1 MSKKKKGLGKGLSA
15 LFGDQEKSAPTK
27 DISLTPIKASIS
39 NLNRNNYQPR
49 INFDE
54 AKLDELASSIKKNGI
69 IQPIA
74 VRPSKNEDNTY
85 DIIAGERRWL
95 AAQKAGL
102 HEIPVVVTDADDL
115 KSLEFAIVENVQRH
129 DLNPLEEAQGYK
141 RLIDEFQYDQDKV
154 SKFIGKSRSY
164 ISNSLRLLNLPKEV
178 LDFVEQKK
186 ITAGHAKILVGL
198 DNAVFLANK
207 FIEKKLSVRQAE
219 NLVKIFRKTKRNTSS
234 KVDSNIRDLEN
245 SISEKIGLSVSI
257 KNNKNNKGTISF
269 YYKELDQLNKII
281 DIIKSGY

>member
-1 MSKKKKGLGKGLSA
+1 MNKIKKGLGRGLSS
-15 LFGDQEKSAPTK
+15 LIGETK
-27 DISLTPIKASIS
+27 VENKTNNLSLAVIVPNK
-39 NLNRNNYQPR
+39 YQPR
-49 INFDE
+49 KNFDE
-54 AKLDELASSIKKNGI
+54 ENLNDLVNSIKERGV
-69 IQPIA
+69 IQPII
-74 VRPSKNEDNTY
+74 VRKSNTNNSKYE
-85 DIIAGERRWL
+85 IIAGERRWL

-102 HEIPVVVTDADDL
+102 HEIPVVVTEADDL

-129 DLNPLEEAQGYK
+129 DLHPLEEAQGYK

-186 ITAGHAKILVGL
+186 ITACHAKILVGF
-198 DNAVFLANK
+198 DNSVFLANK

-219 NLVKIFRKTKRNTSS
+219 NLVKIFRKSKRNTSS

>member
-1 MSKKKKGLGKGLSA
+1 MNKIKKGLGRGLSS
-15 LFGDQEKSAPTK
+15 LIGETK
-27 DISLTPIKASIS
+27 VENKTNNLSLADIVPNK
-39 NLNRNNYQPR
+39 YQPR
-49 INFDE
+49 KNFDE
-54 AKLDELASSIKKNGI
+54 ENLNDLVNSIKERGV
-69 IQPIA
+69 IQPII
-74 VRPSKNEDNTY
+74 VRKSNTSNSKYE
-85 DIIAGERRWL
+85 IIAGERRWL

-102 HEIPVVVTDADDL
+102 HDIPVVVTDADDL

-141 RLIDEFQYDQDKV
+141 RLIDEFAYDQDKV

-186 ITAGHAKILVGL
+186 ITSGHAKILVGL
-198 DNAVFLANK
+198 DNATFLANK

-234 KVDSNIRDLEN
+234 KMDTNIRDLEN

>member
-1 MSKKKKGLGKGLSA
+1 MNKIKKGLGRGLSS
-15 LFGDQEKSAPTK
+15 LIGETK
-27 DISLTPIKASIS
+27 VENKTNNLSLADIVPNK
-39 NLNRNNYQPR
+39 YQPR
-49 INFDE
+49 KNFDE
-54 AKLDELASSIKKNGI
+54 ENLNDLVNSIKERGV
-69 IQPIA
+69 IQPII
-74 VRPSKNEDNTY
+74 VRKSNTSNSKYE
-85 DIIAGERRWL
+85 IIAGERRWL

-141 RLIDEFQYDQDKV
+141 RLIDEFAYDQDKV

-198 DNAVFLANK
+198 DNATFLANK

-219 NLVKIFRKTKRNTSS
+219 NLVKIFRKTKRNTSN